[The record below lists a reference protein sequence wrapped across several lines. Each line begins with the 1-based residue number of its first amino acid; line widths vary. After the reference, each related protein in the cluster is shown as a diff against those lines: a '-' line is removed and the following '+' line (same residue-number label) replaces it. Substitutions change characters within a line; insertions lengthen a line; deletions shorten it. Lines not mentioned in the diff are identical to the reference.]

1 MWKMP
6 IAREIPN
13 KVIDTARVY
22 FLVIVFPFL
31 IGLSWCDIANY
42 LFFYNTLLRIITEMT
57 MSGSPIE
64 RMSSKF
70 ILAPFLYCC
79 KRCLFLVPG
88 NFAAAANYAFY
99 SLGPLRGNCVKD
111 KAIFIIWAASI
122 TFSGPPQNPHG
133 RVAFTFEIIYC
144 AKVWY

>member
-42 LFFYNTLLRIITEMT
+42 LFFLQHAAKGNYRNDN
-57 MSGSPIE
+57 E
-64 RMSSKF
+64 R
-70 ILAPFLYCC
+70 
-79 KRCLFLVPG
+79 
-88 NFAAAANYAFY
+88 
-99 SLGPLRGNCVKD
+99 
-111 KAIFIIWAASI
+111 
-122 TFSGPPQNPHG
+122 
-133 RVAFTFEIIYC
+133 
-144 AKVWY
+144 